1 MDGEQATRKAFES
14 ILQNDFEQAIFWF
27 ERAIEQDPN
36 NASYHYKLSITCARS
51 GKVAKAIKHAEF
63 AVRLDG
69 KQDYRNHL
77 RNLEAVRLVQQAE
90 QCLNQVP
97 ARPRAAL
104 VLLRDA
110 VEHDPLNLEAYLLQG
125 IAYTAI
131 DQYGKALQSIE
142 EALRLDP
149 HHETA
154 LLLAKETRARLRDNP
169 EQSISETMNS
179 N

>member
-1 MDGEQATRKAFES
+1 MDGERATKKAYES
-14 ILQNDFEQAIFWF
+14 ILQNDFEQAISWF
-27 ERAIEQDPN
+27 ERAIEQDPD

-51 GKVAKAIKHAEF
+51 GKIAKAIKHAEF

-69 KQDYRNHL
+69 IQDYRNHL

-104 VLLRDA
+104 VLLREA
-110 VEHDPLNLEAYLLQG
+110 TEYDPLNLEAYLLLG

-131 DQYGKALQSIE
+131 EQYEKALQSLE

-154 LLLAKETRARLRDNP
+154 LLLAEETKSRLQNHP
-169 EQSISETMNS
+169 EHSFTER
-179 N
+179 